1 MEDESCNDI
10 FGEIVEKANEYL
22 MEDLDDKA
30 KEAIEKAIMD
40 ILNKYANGKFAH
52 TGPIFINEANSG
64 TAGYID
70 SETPRGGKVLSPNFI
85 EEILRRKMMTPANGS
100 GSGLGSANLGSTKD
114 ISDDSMHSV
123 VLKNAD
129 SEVITNEAISP
140 TNQPVPNPTDLHN
153 NGSNEDVNEG
163 KDDASG
169 KNEKERRKRF
179 FLFGKRKDKDRVGD
193 LDPDEAKKTKV
204 DKFIEKEDAVNARLN
219 KLTHVFLN
227 QPGIAQIGMARNMQQ
242 TLILNNDQ
250 RPIPV
255 VLVNDVSHSKS
266 RQTKKKEKAAR
277 IQKLKEEKEAELKNV
292 SQNVKPKDQKSGNK
306 ERDVL
311 ELVEN
316 VPVNQPSQ
324 TKSVVERSVESA
336 EEDVVEDVEESKD
349 DSWSQETSQE

>member
-52 TGPIFINEANSG
+52 TGPIFINEANAG

-85 EEILRRKMMTPANGS
+85 EEILRRKMMTPANES
-100 GSGLGSANLGSTKD
+100 GSGTNLGSTKD
-114 ISDDSMHSV
+114 ISDDSIHSV

-140 TNQPVPNPTDLHN
+140 TNQPVPNPTVSN
-153 NGSNEDVNEG
+153 SNGSNEG
-163 KDDASG
+163 KDDAREEGEAREEGG
-169 KNEKERRKRF
+169 KKDKVGRKRF
-179 FLFGKRKDKDRVGD
+179 FLFGKRKDKVV
-193 LDPDEAKKTKV
+193 DPDEAKKTKV

-277 IQKLKEEKEAELKNV
+277 IQKLKEEKDRDAEKAKEEDQENV
-292 SQNVKPKDQKSGNK
+292 SQNVKPKDLKSGKDLNE

-324 TKSVVERSVESA
+324 TSVVERSVES
-336 EEDVVEDVEESKD
+336 V
-349 DSWSQETSQE
+349 